1 MTSASSDMRA
11 EASVLDRLAI
21 EDTLHRH
28 CRGLDRCD
36 AELLTS
42 CYWPEA
48 EVDYGSYKGRAHDFA
63 GLVVSALGDSYE
75 LTRHRISN
83 ILISFKGVTARVESY
98 VCAVHLLPGGEQEMR
113 FEGRYLD
120 TLEKRD
126 ERWAMCY
133 RQVVMDWSDTCSV
146 TDGRYSEAFSALA
159 RGHNDKRDP
168 VYPHLSG
175 E

>member
-1 MTSASSDMRA
+1 MTSDTGEIPA
-11 EASVLDRLAI
+11 EASILDRLAI
-21 EDTLHRH
+21 EDTLHSH

-36 AELLTS
+36 AQLLTS
-42 CYWPEA
+42 CYWPDA
-48 EVDYGSYKGRAHDFA
+48 EVDYGSYKGPARDFA
-63 GLVVSALGDSYE
+63 ALVVHALGESYE

-83 ILISFKGVTARVESY
+83 ILISFNGVTASVESY

-126 ERWAMCY
+126 NRWAMRY
-133 RQVVMDWSDTCSV
+133 RQVVMDWSDTRSV
-146 TDGRYSEAFSALA
+146 IDGRDSEAFSALA
-159 RGHNDKRDP
+159 KGCNDKRDP
-168 VYPHLSG
+168 LYPHLSG